1 MKKIVAIFTVITITV
16 FLGVPLVAI
25 GAEKPIKLVGSTM
38 LPKEHVYYRV
48 LEKFSEAVKENYD
61 GPLEIELHHSAD
73 IGTEKDAFEY
83 MMQGVSI
90 DFSIIS
96 PAWMATWDKAAPFM
110 DAQFLF
116 SSMEHWEKCLEAGV
130 FEPIAENIRKKG
142 VRFIGYGGGGVRNLI
157 LNKPIY
163 KTEDLPSVEMRVQG
177 SPLAQKVFS
186 ATGIQAT
193 PMDYMEV
200 YNAIKTG
207 VLDGLENEPA
217 GMQQMKFYEVAPYY
231 IMSRHAITIR
241 VLCFSESRFQSLPKE
256 LQEAIL
262 KAGPIAA
269 KFHRDTE
276 FAEGDGI
283 LRELV
288 DAGKLTVIEFDNT
301 EMRNRALPVVEEYA
315 KEVGAEK
322 ILGAIK
328 NIQ

>member
-1 MKKIVAIFTVITITV
+1 MKKTVVIIAVLSLTIFLAT
-16 FLGVPLVAI
+16 PLIAT
-25 GAEKPIKLVGSTM
+25 GQEPIKLVGATM
-38 LPKEHVYYRV
+38 LPKEHVYYRT
-48 LEKFSEAVKENYD
+48 LEKFSEVLQENYD
-61 GPLEIELHHSAD
+61 GPLEIQLHHSAD

-83 MMQGVSI
+83 MMQGISV

-110 DAQFLF
+110 DAPFLF
-116 SSMEHWEKCLEAGV
+116 SSIEHWEKCLDAGV
-130 FEPIAENIRKKG
+130 FEPIAENIKNKG
-142 VRFIGYGGGGVRNLI
+142 VRFIGYGGGGIRNLI

-231 IMSRHAITIR
+231 ILTQHAITIR
-241 VLCFSESRFQSLPKE
+241 VLCFSESRFQSFPE
-256 LQEAIL
+256 DLQQAIL
-262 KAGPIAA
+262 KAGKVAA
-269 KFHRDTE
+269 EFHRNTE

-283 LRELV
+283 LKELV
-288 DAGKLTVIEFDNT
+288 DEGKLTVIEFDNT

-315 KEVGAEK
+315 KEIGAEE
-322 ILGAIK
+322 ILEAIK
-328 NIQ
+328 DLQ